1 MRTIQ
6 TALDLQGRALDSMI
20 LCFGRLQL
28 ARGWELSGFAAPW
41 AMGQGGMGNYQT
53 PSAEGCNYH
62 GNKELKS

>member
-6 TALDLQGRALDSMI
+6 TALNLQGRALDSIM

-53 PSAEGCNYH
+53 PTLVQRT
-62 GNKELKS
+62 KP